1 MIRICLFD
9 GWLVCKLSTYVIV
22 LGWERHL
29 EAPKSD
35 NIFIVFVPS
44 YHYYESYSSF
54 VEDFSIKFE
63 LRSLAYSNTHPRIRI
78 ALWKSDAKQPDSN

>member
-9 GWLVCKLSTYVIV
+9 SRLVCKLSTYVIV

-29 EAPKSD
+29 EAPKSY

-44 YHYYESYSSF
+44 YHYYGSYSSF
-54 VEDFSIKFE
+54 VEDGVGVLKYPP
-63 LRSLAYSNTHPRIRI
+63 AHSNRIMKI
-78 ALWKSDAKQPDSN
+78 WCKAAWLKLN

>member
-9 GWLVCKLSTYVIV
+9 GRLVCKLSTYVIV
-22 LGWERHL
+22 L
-29 EAPKSD
+29 EAPKSY

>member
-9 GWLVCKLSTYVIV
+9 GRLVCKLSTYVIV
-22 LGWERHL
+22 L
-29 EAPKSD
+29 EAPKSY

-63 LRSLAYSNTHPRIRI
+63 LRLLAYSNTHPRIRI

>member
-9 GWLVCKLSTYVIV
+9 GRLVCKLSTYVIV
-22 LGWERHL
+22 L
-29 EAPKSD
+29 EAPKSY

-54 VEDFSIKFE
+54 VEDIVVTNSNYDCWCTQICTRAFE
-63 LRSLAYSNTHPRIRI
+63 
-78 ALWKSDAKQPDSN
+78 SDS

>member
-9 GWLVCKLSTYVIV
+9 GRLVCKLSTYVIV
-22 LGWERHL
+22 L
-29 EAPKSD
+29 EAPKSYT
-35 NIFIVFVPS
+35 IFIVFVPS

>member
-9 GWLVCKLSTYVIV
+9 GRLVCKLSTYVIV

-29 EAPKSD
+29 EAPKSY

-44 YHYYESYSSF
+44 YHYYGSYSSF
-54 VEDFSIKFE
+54 VEDFIASY
-63 LRSLAYSNTHPRIRI
+63 LNSNTHPHSRI

>member
-9 GWLVCKLSTYVIV
+9 GRLVCKLSTYVIV
-22 LGWERHL
+22 L
-29 EAPKSD
+29 EAPKSY

-44 YHYYESYSSF
+44 YHYYGSYSSF

>member
-9 GWLVCKLSTYVIV
+9 GRLVCKLSTYVIV
-22 LGWERHL
+22 L
-29 EAPKSD
+29 EAPKSY

-78 ALWKSDAKQPDSN
+78 ALWKSEAKQPDSN

>member
-9 GWLVCKLSTYVIV
+9 GRLVCKLSTYVIV
-22 LGWERHL
+22 L
-29 EAPKSD
+29 EAPKSY

-78 ALWKSDAKQPDSN
+78 AWWKSDAKQPDSN

>member
-9 GWLVCKLSTYVIV
+9 GRLVCKLSTYVIV
-22 LGWERHL
+22 L
-29 EAPKSD
+29 EAPKSY

-44 YHYYESYSSF
+44 YDYYESYSSF

>member
-1 MIRICLFD
+1 MIRICLQLFD
-9 GWLVCKLSTYVIV
+9 GRLVCKLSTYVIV
-22 LGWERHL
+22 L
-29 EAPKSD
+29 EAPKSY
-35 NIFIVFVPS
+35 NICIVVVPS

-78 ALWKSDAKQPDSN
+78 ALWKSEAKQPDSN

>member
-9 GWLVCKLSTYVIV
+9 SRLVCKLSTYVIV
-22 LGWERHL
+22 L
-29 EAPKSD
+29 EAPKSY